1 MRNVIAQSWVTGIW
15 AIAQSWV
22 GSGLVLEHIVGCSV
36 EQLSREQRQIRPS
49 SQKIDELFGASF
61 GRGHVREHKGLED
74 LICNCFATT
83 HVGTSIEC

>member
-1 MRNVIAQSWVTGIW
+1 MGR
-15 AIAQSWV
+15 
-22 GSGLVLEHIVGCSV
+22 VLSESEDKDAGAEMDV
-36 EQLSREQRQIRPS
+36 P